1 MVNVI
6 SVADSKRGAP
16 STGHLY
22 FFLTKLD
29 FTAQD
34 LMKENKATLLFSGDQ
49 DLSCSKKNIDPM
61 EPTCPRIMFSGAV
74 IQVNSFSGTMY
85 KLW

>member
-6 SVADSKRGAP
+6 SVADSKRNAP

-29 FTAQD
+29 YTAQD
-34 LMKENKATLLFSGDQ
+34 LMKINKATLLFSGDQ
-49 DLSCSKKNIDPM
+49 DLACSKQKIDPM
-61 EPTCPRIMFSGAV
+61 EPTCPRIMFSGSVAP
-74 IQVNSFSGTMY
+74 VNEYFFF
-85 KLW
+85 